1 MKGKLFILFL
11 MVGIPTMAW
20 AFLAWAVM
28 IVLGALHSVV
38 NAIPA
43 LSFLESFAAV
53 LMLFCITIFAISA
66 ATEDTRPARWHG
78 GR

>member
-20 AFLAWAVM
+20 AVVAWVVM
-28 IVLGALHSVV
+28 IVLGALHSLCS
-38 NAIPA
+38 AIPL
-43 LSFLESFAAV
+43 LSFWESFAAT
-53 LMLFCITIFAISA
+53 LMLFSIIVFAASA
-66 ATEDTRPARWHG
+66 ATEDTKPARWHG